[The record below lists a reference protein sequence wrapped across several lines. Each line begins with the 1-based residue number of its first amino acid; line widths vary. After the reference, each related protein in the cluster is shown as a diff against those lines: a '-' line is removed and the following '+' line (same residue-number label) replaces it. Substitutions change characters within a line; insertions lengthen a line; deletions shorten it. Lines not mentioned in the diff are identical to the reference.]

1 MSGLVTRR
9 VIPSAVIALS
19 TVSWPARGR
28 AALERARGGRGRLE
42 LFFSFDDPCSA
53 VAVPELA
60 VACAARPVDLVLLPV
75 AERGIP
81 GDPAVSDKRR
91 EALVDARRR
100 ARRAGREMLR
110 AEPLEPG
117 DTAFLAHWAA
127 AAPQG
132 QGLEAFCLR
141 ALAAL
146 WFETAGPVRE
156 ADYAAIWRAE
166 LHGQP
171 APGEAAGRRPE
182 ALMRRRGPYDVP
194 AAVAG
199 GRWFFAHD
207 RPAQITDWLDELGW
221 GVMA

>member
-19 TVSWPARGR
+19 TVTWPARGR
-28 AALERARGGRGRLE
+28 AALGRARGGRARLE
-42 LFFSFDDPCSA
+42 LFFAFDDPCSA
-53 VAVPELA
+53 VAVPEIV
-60 VACAARPVDLVLLPV
+60 VACAARPVDVVLLPV
-75 AERGIP
+75 VQRGIP

-100 ARRAGREMLR
+100 ARRASREILR
-110 AEPLEPG
+110 AEPLAPG
-117 DTAFLAHWAA
+117 DTAFLARWAA

-132 QGLEAFCLR
+132 PRLEAFCLR

-146 WFETAGPVRE
+146 WFETAGPVLE

-166 LHGQP
+166 LHGP
-171 APGEAAGRRPE
+171 PVSGEGAALRAE

-207 RPAQITDWLDELGW
+207 RPEQVGDWLDELGW
-221 GVMA
+221 GVVA